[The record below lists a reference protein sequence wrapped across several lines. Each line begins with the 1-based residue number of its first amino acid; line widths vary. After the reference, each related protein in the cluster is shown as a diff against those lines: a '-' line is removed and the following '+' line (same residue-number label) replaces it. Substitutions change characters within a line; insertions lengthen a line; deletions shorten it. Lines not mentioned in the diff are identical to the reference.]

1 MPKMMM
7 DHQRRNTRALIRSCR
22 IRRRKSCLRRKNACS
37 RDYERHKSQNSKDR
51 ERERKRERRSNTTI
65 MVKQQTN
72 KKYGA
77 HLVKTF
83 RKQQQEQTIYLI
95 CIKNHQ

>member
-1 MPKMMM
+1 
-7 DHQRRNTRALIRSCR
+7 
-22 IRRRKSCLRRKNACS
+22 
-37 RDYERHKSQNSKDR
+37 
-51 ERERKRERRSNTTI
+51 

-95 CIKNHQ
+95 CIKNHQWSVEEQNKDINKNTKGK